1 MRQARFYTRPPHLE
15 FEASTTWPHVSKK
28 WSVTS
33 DFVTNSYSESWDT
46 SCEKS
51 WVPVLNHWVPV
62 EKEKSQNERALIFIK
77 PDSYSKDRLPTSLL
91 QFTKIL
97 MKNIVLFLLLN
108 NSQNDGHRN
117 HKNRIFFKKIISSDQ
132 LLINL
137 CILRIVDS
145 VKDLNTK
152 VERVKQLKD
161 TPVNSE

>member
-1 MRQARFYTRPPHLE
+1 MRQARFYPGPPHLE
-15 FEASTTWPHVSKK
+15 FEVSTTKPHTEMK

-33 DFVTNSYSESWDT
+33 DFVTNCYSESWDT

-117 HKNRIFFKKIISSDQ
+117 HKNRIFFKKYLQTNYWSIFAPYGMHAMNYFASVGIFMHQ
-132 LLINL
+132 GRRT
-137 CILRIVDS
+137 LR
-145 VKDLNTK
+145 
-152 VERVKQLKD
+152 
-161 TPVNSE
+161 